1 MAIMSSPMRTFSTR
15 GIDLFVLI
23 WDTMTEGAWLLNWE
37 SIIQATF
44 GTHFEHPIAKCQLA
58 VKGWVMGLCA
68 AGAEM
73 IVGIELEDVSADAQ
87 FTNPTIHAEGEVVG
101 LEPFDRA

>member
-1 MAIMSSPMRTFSTR
+1 MSSPMRTFSTR

-37 SIIQATF
+37 SIIQATS
-44 GTHFEHPIAKCQLA
+44 GTHFEHHIAKCQL
-58 VKGWVMGLCA
+58 KDWVMGLCA
-68 AGAEM
+68 AGAEV
-73 IVGIELEDVSADAQ
+73 IVGIELEDVIAGAQ

-101 LEPFDRA
+101 LEPFD

>member
-1 MAIMSSPMRTFSTR
+1 MRTFSTR

-37 SIIQATF
+37 SIIQATS
-44 GTHFEHPIAKCQLA
+44 GTHFEHHIAKCQL
-58 VKGWVMGLCA
+58 KDWVMGLCA
-68 AGAEM
+68 AGAEV
-73 IVGIELEDVSADAQ
+73 IVEIELEDVIAGTQ

-101 LEPFDRA
+101 LEPFD